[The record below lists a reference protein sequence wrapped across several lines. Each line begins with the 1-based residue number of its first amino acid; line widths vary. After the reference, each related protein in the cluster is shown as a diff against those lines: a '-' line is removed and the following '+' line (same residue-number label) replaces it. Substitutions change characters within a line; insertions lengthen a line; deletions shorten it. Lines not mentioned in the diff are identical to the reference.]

1 MSYGGVG
8 GNDLEGNIA
17 LGGDDN
23 QQNTAQEESKNGFQ
37 PENQASGSSGG
48 VFGDELNTLDEPVMD
63 TIKRDLT
70 RIWQKLKIV
79 INPFVQIDN
88 EEKRRE
94 IRNWDLWGPFFFC
107 LMLAIVLSTIT
118 NADDNTLL
126 FETVFCIVWLGGAVI
141 AING

>member
-1 MSYGGVG
+1 MNYGGVG

-23 QQNTAQEESKNGFQ
+23 HQSTAQEESKNGFQ
-37 PENQASGSSGG
+37 PENQASGSAGG
-48 VFGDELNTLDEPVMD
+48 IFGDELNTLDEPVMD

-79 INPFVQIDN
+79 INPFVKIDN